1 MNINEATMSV
11 NIAGVPRPFRIITK
25 EQGKKEYGAPFYE
38 QVAGTLRGVA
48 DRIRASAS
56 DARAARTMVKETF
69 EKLGVEPVQKA
80 GFLTQLMRYKDA
92 AALADALYDITIDG
106 PDGQA
111 FVVGESELNDQKSS
125 FSEAWDA
132 QSEDERAKH
141 LSMAGYDGE
150 ELSAYKKFTWDNL
163 PPAVRNHVEVVMES
177 YNPGAA
183 DIRLPF
189 HGDNIPK
196 AEVEPEAE
204 EPAPEAE
211 EEPAEEPE
219 EEPEAEEEPTGDA
232 VFENAR
238 TAVGFFRKM
247 SGMTEAE
254 EPEAV
259 LDDPEAKA
267 DAKAAEDPYKASEQ
281 PKHAPKDTPEMQ
293 ALLAKAA
300 KGDEEAQWKVA
311 LQFERMVKG
320 AAKSA
325 VASGN
330 AYSKTM
336 NNKSTTRTYGY
347 LSSTD
352 EDEFFNDGLK
362 LVMDATR
369 TFDPTKGAKFITYA
383 WNLLRDLRNDARERV
398 RHSVSTVGDV
408 PGDSRRRGSAGDD
421 SEDRLSPT
429 KTTPQPETPEFQS
442 GVLPPACEK
451 ALANVLNTKVDPKY
465 AAVIKA
471 IFKIGEVDPDKQSPT
486 TAVEGRGKNLPRS
499 LADVNKK
506 LGIKNAAWLF
516 KKGMEQLMAVL
527 EDEPELLEPC
537 REFILGTTAAAK
549 ADDSDDAG
557 EADETP
563 TVAEFLHSL
572 LEAADALVYPSD
584 MVAKNMEA
592 LMLAEGVKVRR
603 KGKRLHV
610 PVNEYGRA
618 KKAFEKHGLTIPKK
632 MVSNDG
638 ETVRK
643 MTRFA
648 GLYGAS
654 ILDTPY

>member
-48 DRIRASAS
+48 DKIRSSAS
-56 DARAARTMVKETF
+56 DARSARTMVKETF
-69 EKLGVEPVQKA
+69 EKLGMEPVQKA

-211 EEPAEEPE
+211 EEPAEE
-219 EEPEAEEEPTGDA
+219 EPAEEEPAGDV
-232 VFENAR
+232 VFENAM
-238 TAVGFFRKM
+238 TAVNFFRKM

-254 EPEAV
+254 EPKDGKAPGV
-259 LDDPEAKA
+259 MDDPEAKA
-267 DAKAAEDPYKASEQ
+267 DAEAASDANAYKPEPADARSKTSEDPELL
-281 PKHAPKDTPEMQ
+281 

-300 KGDEEAQWKVA
+300 AGDNDAAGKVA
-311 LQFERMVKG
+311 MKYRPLIKKM
-320 AAKSA
+320 AADA
-325 VASGN
+325 AAIGN
-330 AYSKTM
+330 AYSKKM
-336 NNKSTTRTYGY
+336 SSPDRQYGR
-347 LSSTD
+347 LDSGD
-352 EDEFFNDGLK
+352 MEDLASDGLMIAVNVAK
-362 LVMDATR
+362 K
-369 TFDPTKGAKFITYA
+369 FDPEKGVRFSTFLTRK
-383 WNLLRDLRNDARERV
+383 LLDLRNTARGLV
-398 RHSVSTVGDV
+398 AKKVGTVSGDEKV
-408 PGDSRRRGSAGDD
+408 PSKKFGSAGDD
-421 SEDRLSPT
+421 SGNRLTTFSKEDVA
-429 KTTPQPETPEFQS
+429 K
-442 GVLPPACEK
+442 VLAQRALLPDACVK
-451 ALANVLNTKVDPKY
+451 AIDAAVDALAEPVRTMVRLAFGFDPALARKINPNKDHLSFRDIANYVVDAKLAPTMSHEYVRKLVY
-465 AAVIKA
+465 GAISDLAVDKVIK
-471 IFKIGEVDPDKQSPT
+471 GCWQ
-486 TAVEGRGKNLPRS
+486 
-499 LADVNKK
+499 DVNPA
-506 LGIKNAAWLF
+506 GP
-516 KKGMEQLMAVL
+516 
-527 EDEPELLEPC
+527 DE
-537 REFILGTTAAAK
+537 AAAK
-549 ADDSDDAG
+549 RFDPDFDLAG
-557 EADETP
+557 FLGDEDYN
-563 TVAEFLHSL
+563 ALFESGEFL
-572 LEAADALVYPSD
+572 EYPSD

-603 KGKRLHV
+603 KGRRIHV

-654 ILDTPY
+654 ILDTPH

>member
-48 DRIRASAS
+48 DRIRSSAS
-56 DARAARTMVKETF
+56 DARSARTMVKETF
-69 EKLGVEPVQKA
+69 EKLGMEPVQKA
-80 GFLTQLMRYKDA
+80 GFLIQLMRYKDA

-204 EPAPEAE
+204 E
-211 EEPAEEPE
+211 EPAEEPE
-219 EEPEAEEEPTGDA
+219 EEPEAEEEPTGDV

-254 EPEAV
+254 EPEAA

-267 DAKAAEDPYKASEQ
+267 DHKATKNPYKSAGKPIPGE
-281 PKHAPKDTPEMQ
+281 PKDTPELL

-300 KGDEEAQWKVA
+300 EGDEEAKWKVA
-311 LQFERMVKG
+311 MQFEKIINY

-325 VASGN
+325 VAVGN
-330 AYSKTM
+330 AYAQAR
-336 NNKSTTRTYGY
+336 NAKSTKRTYGY
-347 LSSTD
+347 LTPGD
-352 EDEFFNDGLK
+352 QEDLASDGLLIAK
-362 LVMDATR
+362 EAAAE
-369 TFDPTKGAKFITYA
+369 FDPNNPDRAKFSTF
-383 WNLLRDLRNDARERV
+383 LRNKLRGLNNKARMLVTSQV
-398 RHSVSTVGDV
+398 RTVGDE
-408 PGDSRRRGSAGDD
+408 PGDARKRGSAGDD
-421 SEDRLSPT
+421 SAHRLSPT
-429 KTTPQPETPEFQS
+429 KGVPEPSKPEFQS
-442 GVLPPACEK
+442 GVLPSECEK
-451 ALANVLNTKVDPKY
+451 ALAHILDTRIDPKY
-465 AAVIKA
+465 AAVIRA
-471 IFKIGEVDPDKQSPT
+471 VYKIGEPPEGDEPKDV
-486 TAVEGRGKNLPRS
+486 AVEARGKNLPRS
-499 LADVNKK
+499 FDAVNNK
-506 LGIKNAAWLF
+506 LGIKNAFYLF
-516 KKGMEQLMAVL
+516 QQGMKQLRKVMD
-527 EDEPELLEPC
+527 DEPELIEPC
-537 REFILGTTAAAK
+537 RDFLLGTTQK
-549 ADDSDDAG
+549 DHGKEGDDVPPL
-557 EADETP
+557 DELIQTLF
-563 TVAEFLHSL
+563 EH
-572 LEAADALVYPSD
+572 ADALSYPSE

-603 KGKRLHV
+603 KGKRIHV